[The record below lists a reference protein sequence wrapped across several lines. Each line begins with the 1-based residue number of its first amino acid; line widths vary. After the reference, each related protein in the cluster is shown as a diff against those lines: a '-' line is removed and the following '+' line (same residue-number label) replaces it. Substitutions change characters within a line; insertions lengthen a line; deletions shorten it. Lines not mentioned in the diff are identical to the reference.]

1 MKVLASFL
9 CNLSFYPRTQC
20 STNVIFLAD
29 EIWTWTSTKPT
40 SSPSGV
46 SPAMD
51 SLVLQLLQRIRT
63 GENPGGRE
71 AARKYMGAK
80 RNGEKT
86 GRPENSTHVPRPWP
100 YLPHSLLPSKEEL
113 SSPEI
118 LSKGGS
124 RNGNLFCWSFSH
136 FIDGLELV
144 VRKSVFS
151 SQVSGGLPVWLA
163 TYLHRVTWQDQVLM
177 SCKWAEFCTNVLVLL
192 GEVSKYF

>member
-1 MKVLASFL
+1 
-9 CNLSFYPRTQC
+9 
-20 STNVIFLAD
+20 
-29 EIWTWTSTKPT
+29 
-40 SSPSGV
+40 
-46 SPAMD
+46 MD
-51 SLVLQLLQRIRT
+51 SLVLQLLQGIRT

-80 RNGEKT
+80 RNGKKT
-86 GRPENSTHVPRPWP
+86 GRPENFTHVPRPWP
-100 YLPHSLLPSKEEL
+100 HLCWVSLLHSEEKC

-151 SQVSGGLPVWLA
+151 SQVSGGLPIWLA
-163 TYLHRVTWQDQVLM
+163 MYLHRMTWQDQ
-177 SCKWAEFCTNVLVLL
+177 AGQTP
-192 GEVSKYF
+192 G